1 MLRAENP
8 HVVEPSALCIK
19 GTAFLIARRDLFA
32 LIEAGRFS
40 RTALERRLEEADL
53 AVLDPSPLPTS
64 WYPVATYDCVLRV
77 LMDVEGAGDPR
88 YLVQRARKGME
99 ALMRSGIYKQ
109 LERAES
115 VLREAREGWFER
127 TGHILATL
135 PSAFFNRGSWKLS
148 RDEGRRM
155 FTLEGTGLDGMT
167 ENVAHI
173 VQGAVEFAAEQ
184 LIEAKVEVTVQRPR
198 DGRVVFQG
206 THA

>member
-1 MLRAENP
+1 MT
-8 HVVEPSALCIK
+8 EPSELCIK
-19 GTAFLIARRDLFA
+19 GTAFLIARRDLLA
-32 LIEAGRFS
+32 LIEVGRFS
-40 RTALERRLEEADL
+40 RAALERRLEPADL
-53 AVLDPSPLPTS
+53 AVLDEHPLPTS
-64 WYPVATYDCVLRV
+64 WYPVALYDRLLTV

-109 LERAES
+109 LERAEV
-115 VLREAREGWFER
+115 VLRETREGWFER

-167 ENVAHI
+167 QNVAQI

-184 LIEAKVEVTVQRPR
+184 LIETPVEVIVQRPR

-206 THA
+206 RHA